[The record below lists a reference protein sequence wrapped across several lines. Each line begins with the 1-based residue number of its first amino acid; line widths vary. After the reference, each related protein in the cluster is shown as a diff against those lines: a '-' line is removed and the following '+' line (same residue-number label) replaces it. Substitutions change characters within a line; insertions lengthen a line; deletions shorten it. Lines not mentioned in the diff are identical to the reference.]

1 MWFLQILSQWKMA
14 GRKIFLFII
23 ALVICLLAGYIGAYY
38 TTPEIPTWYEGLQ
51 KPDLTPPSS
60 VFGPVWTILYIFMGI
75 SLYWILETGV
85 KSQDAKLGMILF
97 IFQLVLNVAWSYL
110 FFSLHSTFF
119 SFLII
124 IMLWA
129 VLLCAIVQIFRFS
142 IPASVILVPY
152 FCWISFAA
160 YLNYEILIMNPM
172 YFGISF

>member
-1 MWFLQILSQWKMA
+1 MSFLQILSQWKMA
-14 GRKIFLFII
+14 GRKILLFVI
-23 ALVICLLAGYIGAYY
+23 ALGICLLAGYIGASF
-38 TTPEIPTWYEGLQ
+38 TTPEIPTWYEDLQ
-51 KPDLTPPSS
+51 KPDLTPPSW
-60 VFGPVWTILYIFMGI
+60 VFGQVWTILFIFMGI

-97 IFQLVLNVAWSYL
+97 IFQLVLNVAWSYI

-160 YLNYEILIMNPM
+160 YLNYGILIMNPL
-172 YFGISF
+172 YFGISI